1 MNPIIGIAVKDV
13 KSFFREKETVFWTIA
28 FPIIILL
35 LFSAIFGREIPFTA
49 NLGVVN
55 YDRESLYSDLSYG
68 FIYGLNNTEVFD
80 VQIFENKTEAL
91 QALNA
96 TQIRAVITIPQN
108 FSLNVTMGE
117 NAHILL
123 VVDETNPDVARIVR
137 SGVYAFLSAFYQG
150 FNPNY
155 TEPVSVVEEK
165 AIMREPIGYKE
176 HILPGI
182 LCYPLLFSSMVA
194 STGAIVYEKHRGTL
208 KRIRASP
215 TRPLNVLF
223 GKTFAAL
230 LQTAISILI
239 IAVLAYFLL
248 APKVNWNLPLMVP
261 IMFLGSINGIAL
273 GLIIS
278 CVGKSPQA
286 ASGAATTVGIVL
298 QFFIGMYFPIE
309 YLPTYLQQIGNFIP
323 MTYAVQAVRKVMIQ
337 DAVLNDIIQP
347 IITLA
352 VSAIILYIVGVLLY
366 KRWVEKE

>member
-28 FPIIILL
+28 FPVIILL

-108 FSLNVTMGE
+108 FSLNITMGK

-123 VVDETNPDVARIVR
+123 VVDETNPDVAGIVR
-137 SGVYAFLSAFYQG
+137 SGVYAFLSAFYQNKTG
-150 FNPNY
+150 Y
-155 TEPVSVVEEK
+155 TEPVSVIEEK

-352 VSAIILYIVGVLLY
+352 VSAIILYAIGVLLY